1 MKMKVKVT
9 KMKKIYILTL
19 FFISLVKLQAQDDVP
34 VLTVED
40 AVKIALENNYDIKL
54 SRNNL
59 EIDQQNVSLA
69 NAGILPNVTAN
80 VINNNSILDT
90 KQTQSDGSE
99 RELDNAKNLNLTYGV
114 SLNWT
119 VFDGFRMFARHDQ
132 LKELE
137 KLGDAELKLTIL
149 TKVSDVIT
157 TYYDIVQQQQQLKAL
172 DTTIVISRM
181 RLNMADNRYTIGKA
195 SKLEVLNAQV
205 DLNTDVTQLLRQQE
219 LYRNTKT
226 RLNEILSRD
235 LKIDFKVIEYVAIDE
250 TLLLPDL
257 MLLAEKQN
265 PQLQTQI
272 ITKRVAELELK
283 QIKGDRYPVVNISS
297 GYNFTRSEA
306 SLGFIT
312 QSSGRGLVYGINATM
327 NIFNG
332 GLQNRNERIA
342 KIQVENSQI
351 LIDQQKQA
359 LNTQLITAFQT
370 YQTNLELSELENNNE
385 KIAKQNMDITFE
397 KFRIGTITTLEFR
410 TAQLNYINA
419 KVRNS
424 NAQYQAKLSEIALKE
439 LAGNLN
445 F

>member
-1 MKMKVKVT
+1 MN
-9 KMKKIYILTL
+9 
-19 FFISLVKLQAQDDVP
+19 FQAQETAP

-40 AVKIALENNYDIKL
+40 AVKIALENNYDIKIA
-54 SRNNL
+54 RNDL
-59 EIDQQNVSLA
+59 KIDQQNVSLA
-69 NAGILPNVTAN
+69 NAGILPNVSAN

-90 KQTQSDGSE
+90 KQTQGDGSE

-149 TKVSDVIT
+149 TKISDVIT
-157 TYYDIVQQQQQLKAL
+157 TYYDIVQQQQQLTAL
-172 DTTIVISRM
+172 DTTIVISKM

-205 DLNTDVTQLLRQQE
+205 DLNTDTTQLLRQQE
-219 LYRNTKT
+219 LYINTKT
-226 RLNEILSRD
+226 RLNEILARD
-235 LKIDFKVIEYVAIDE
+235 LNIDFKVIENVATDE

-257 MLLAEKQN
+257 MILAEKQN
-265 PQLQTQI
+265 PQLQAQVI
-272 ITKRVAELELK
+272 SKRVAELQLK
-283 QIKGDRYPVVNISS
+283 QVKGDRYPIINISS

-342 KIQVENSQI
+342 KIQIENSQF
-351 LIDQQKQA
+351 LIDQQKQT
-359 LNTQLITAFQT
+359 LHTQLITAYQT
-370 YQTNLELSELENNNE
+370 YQTNLRLSELEDTNE
-385 KIAKQNMDITFE
+385 KIARQNMDITFE

-410 TAQLNYINA
+410 TAQLNYVNA

-424 NAQYQAKLSEIALKE
+424 NAQYQAKLSEVALKE